1 MRTTHNRQ
9 LTVSEAQETERQGL
23 LPERPELTKR
33 QIEFLEIYSVSPF
46 LPLKEICRQT
56 GVTPAQV
63 GKWKKNSDG
72 FRIAL
77 DKEYRRSQMVSNM
90 SRKRV
95 MHGMLEAVEMAKD
108 MRQPNTMVS
117 GWKEIGRMCGFYE
130 PERREISLSV
140 NGQQILQELKSIPK
154 EKLLELAAEQDA
166 VEAQYEVISADEL
179 GNTD

>member
-1 MRTTHNRQ
+1 M
-9 LTVSEAQETERQGL
+9 
-23 LPERPELTKR
+23 PERPKLTKK
-33 QIEFLEIYSVSPF
+33 QIEFLEVYTVSPF
-46 LPLKEICRQT
+46 MPAKEICRQV
-56 GVTPAQV
+56 GVTQQQV
-63 GKWKKNSDG
+63 GKWKKHSDA

-77 DKEYRRSQMVSNM
+77 DREHRRSQAVSNM

-95 MHGMLEAVEMAKD
+95 MYGLLEAIDMAKD
-108 MRQPNTMVS
+108 MQQPNTMVS

-166 VEAQYEVISADEL
+166 VEAEFEVIDA
-179 GNTD
+179 TDD